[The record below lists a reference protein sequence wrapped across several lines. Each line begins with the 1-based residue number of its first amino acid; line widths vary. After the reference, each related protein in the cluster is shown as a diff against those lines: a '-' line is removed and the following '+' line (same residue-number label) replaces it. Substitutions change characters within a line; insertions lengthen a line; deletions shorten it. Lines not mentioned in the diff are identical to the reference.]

1 MSTFYGTWLGGKM
14 VMDGCHLS
22 WSTFYGTGIG
32 SSKKEAQK
40 NAAKDAL
47 EKLAGNE

>member
-1 MSTFYGTWLGGKM
+1 MFTVVVKIDGLIYGRGRA
-14 VMDGCHLS
+14 
-22 WSTFYGTGIG
+22 

-47 EKLAGNE
+47 EKMVK